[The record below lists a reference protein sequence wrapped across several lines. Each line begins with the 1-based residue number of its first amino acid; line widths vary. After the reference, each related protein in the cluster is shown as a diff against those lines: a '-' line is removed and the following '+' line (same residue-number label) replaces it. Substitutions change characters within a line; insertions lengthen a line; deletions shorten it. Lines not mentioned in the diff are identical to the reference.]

1 MPIYEYKCEK
11 CGETTEVIQK
21 FSDAPLTL
29 CPGCGGPVAK
39 LMSMNSFQ
47 LKGSGWYVTDYAG
60 KNSST
65 CKKESSGESGPATP
79 CAEKKAAGESGCKDC
94 CAKAP
99 ASAASE

>member
-1 MPIYEYKCEK
+1 MPIYEYQCEK
-11 CGETTEVIQK
+11 CGQTTEVLQK

-60 KNSST
+60 KTGQKTETAKSSAS
-65 CKKESSGESGPATP
+65 E
-79 CAEKKAAGESGCKDC
+79 AA
-94 CAKAP
+94 AP
-99 ASAASE
+99 AAPKADAPAEAAPKAKETAPAQA